1 MKWRRKKDRQES
13 ILLDQQQAETLTE
26 LGNQLRQSR
35 QEQGLSLDKVAAT
48 TLIQRR
54 LLQAIEAG
62 QLDELP
68 EPIYIQNLIKR
79 YADVLSLNGEELSS
93 SFPTGYTRLSLKPSW
108 RRLPAAQLRPIHLY
122 LLYILIII
130 CSVNSLSHILSRSG
144 PQASSDHQN
153 KQQLKAERERKLV
166 LPKRSNLESVSTT
179 PGATAKTSKLVRIE
193 VALKAPS
200 WIRVVADGKTQFEGL
215 LPEGTQ
221 RTWIAQDQ
229 LTVRAGNAGG
239 VLITFN
245 QEKAKQLGS
254 PGEVQEV
261 TFAANSSNSRSQ

>member
-1 MKWRRKKDRQES
+1 MKWRRKNRRES
-13 ILLDQQQAETLTE
+13 ILLLEQQQAEILAK
-26 LGNQLRQSR
+26 LGSQLRQSR

-54 LLQAIEAG
+54 LLLAMEAG

-68 EPIYIQNLIKR
+68 EPIYTQSLLKR
-79 YADVLSLNGEELSS
+79 YADALGLNGEELKSD
-93 SFPTGYTRLSLKPSW
+93 FPTGYSRLSIKPAW

-122 LLYILIII
+122 LLYILVIV
-130 CSVNSLSHILSRSG
+130 CSINSLSHVLSRSES
-144 PQASSDHQN
+144 QASLSQN
-153 KQQLKAERERKLV
+153 QDKLQTKPKER
-166 LPKRSNLESVSTT
+166 LPRRLDKPKSVS
-179 PGATAKTSKLVRIE
+179 ATAKMGKPVRIE
-193 VALKAPS
+193 ISLKAPS

-221 RTWIAQDQ
+221 RTWVAQDQ

-239 VLITFN
+239 VLVTFN

-261 TFAANSSNSRSQ
+261 TFAANSSNFRSQ

>member
-1 MKWRRKKDRQES
+1 MKWRRKKNRRES
-13 ILLDQQQAETLTE
+13 ILLDQQQAEMLAK
-26 LGNQLRQSR
+26 LGDQLRQSR

-62 QLDELP
+62 QLDDLP

-79 YADVLSLNGEELSS
+79 YADVLNLNGEELSS
-93 SFPTGYTRLSLKPSW
+93 SFPSGYTRLILKPSW

-122 LLYILIII
+122 LLYILIVI
-130 CSVNSLSHILSRSG
+130 CSVNSLSHVLSRSE
-144 PQASSDHQN
+144 PQASSGHQN
-153 KQQLKAERERKLV
+153 KQQLKVERRKSI

-179 PGATAKTSKLVRIE
+179 PSTAAKTSKLVRIE

-221 RTWIAQDQ
+221 RTWMAQDQ

-239 VLITFN
+239 VLVTFN